1 MIYDTETAIRARSA
15 ALLRILER
23 FKNVRGP
30 ITEHVFTYA
39 RRKMPGG
46 FAFHALLTVSS
57 DYCVSVIS
65 NGNNNGLR
73 K

>member
-1 MIYDTETAIRARSA
+1 MNSFLCLEGGGAVIYDTETAIRAWST

-46 FAFHALLTVSS
+46 FAFHALLTVS
-57 DYCVSVIS
+57 VITVFQ
-65 NGNNNGLR
+65 
-73 K
+73 